1 VLHHRVRSRRP
12 AARPVIQKTNSRSN
26 DRTLHRTRLCLTTAS
41 GPGYHHRVRSFAMF
55 SRTSNDRTQTASG
68 QSAPDASG
76 HSRSLL
82 EYDRTLHHRV
92 RSYRP
97 PRPVITCRADLT
109 PYKTVSSP
117 TNLPHPHALPP
128 PPCPIRRLAVSAG
141 SSPSS
146 LPPATSGRARAAP
159 SSPARAHRSRTARCR
174 FRAARSRAARSC
186 AATDRATAAPPSPD
200 RASTAGAPRSCEPAS
215 SPTLVRLVFASDR
228 FSRSALTL
236 TLTLGFVGHSFVNEF
251 RRESS
256 SSQRARP
263 VDSGNLAI

>member
-1 VLHHRVRSRRP
+1 MLHHRVRSRRP

-97 PRPVITCRADLT
+97 PRPVIKCRADLT
-109 PYKTVSSP
+109 LYKTDSSP
-117 TNLPHPHALPP
+117 TKSCSPARASAAALPYP
-128 PPCPIRRLAVSAG
+128 PIRRLAITAG
-141 SSPSS
+141 SSTSS
-146 LPPATSGRARAAP
+146 RPPAT
-159 SSPARAHRSRTARCR
+159 
-174 FRAARSRAARSC
+174 FR
-186 AATDRATAAPPSPD
+186 
-200 RASTAGAPRSCEPAS
+200 
-215 SPTLVRLVFASDR
+215 
-228 FSRSALTL
+228 
-236 TLTLGFVGHSFVNEF
+236 
-251 RRESS
+251 
-256 SSQRARP
+256 
-263 VDSGNLAI
+263 